1 MALPPRWVTTV
12 RLVLLWSMA
21 TRPTATCCRLGAV
34 WAAATGTM
42 NRLKAA
48 PLRRRRIRD
57 GVVFRR
63 GVIRRGT
70 GTATHGRAPDSG
82 ETPDGCEIWS

>member
-12 RLVLLWSMA
+12 RLALLWSMA
-21 TRPTATCCRLGAV
+21 TWPTATCCRLGAV

-48 PLRRRRIRD
+48 LLRRRLIRD
-57 GVVFRR
+57 DVI
-63 GVIRRGT
+63 IRRDIEG
-70 GTATHGRAPDSG
+70 APEPVAPDSSTRG
-82 ETPDGCEIWS
+82 K